1 MEYVYDISGNITAK
15 KYAYTT
21 AASLSG
27 LTYTYTGYGYQEDYI
42 YEIDE
47 EAEYWNDLLVSYNG
61 TKRRK
66 RFSHRAILLSD
77 TWGAFF
83 GAPTAVGALF

>member
-1 MEYVYDISGNITAK
+1 MEYVYNISGNITAKK

-47 EAEYWNDLLVSYNG
+47 EAEYWNDLLVSYN
-61 TKRRK
+61 
-66 RFSHRAILLSD
+66 ALLMR
-77 TWGAFF
+77 
-83 GAPTAVGALF
+83 